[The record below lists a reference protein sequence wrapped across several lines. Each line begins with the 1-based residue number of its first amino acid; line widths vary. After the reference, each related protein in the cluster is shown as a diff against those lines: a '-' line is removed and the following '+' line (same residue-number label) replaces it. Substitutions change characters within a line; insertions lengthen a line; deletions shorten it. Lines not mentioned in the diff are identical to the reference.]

1 MVSVAGDDS
10 EDGLSG
16 LLDLIS
22 GNIKDMIATGS
33 KWQPSFPALTT
44 TAVKGWFDL
53 TEAINPTGPCLL
65 P

>member
-1 MVSVAGDDS
+1 MIVKMDSVGCW
-10 EDGLSG
+10 
-16 LLDLIS
+16 IWIC
-22 GNIKDMIATGS
+22 GNIKDTIATGS

-53 TEAINPTGPCLL
+53 TEAINPTGLCLL